1 MSLVLRMEIDPGPQG
16 AHIWGKDTYMSKY
29 NVAYA
34 EGTPTGGKE
43 QRDRF
48 YGSCPQERET
58 WLTGIFCEEQIKVV
72 VLRVWLANYLHQN
85 HLEHILKC
93 RFPALPQV
101 GLWDLGVCI
110 LKCSR

>member
-1 MSLVLRMEIDPGPQG
+1 MSLVLRMEINPGPQG

-43 QRDRF
+43 QRDRILRF
-48 YGSCPQERET
+48 MS
-58 WLTGIFCEEQIKVV
+58 TGTRDLANGYFLLRTDKVV

-93 RFPALPQV
+93 RFPALQQV